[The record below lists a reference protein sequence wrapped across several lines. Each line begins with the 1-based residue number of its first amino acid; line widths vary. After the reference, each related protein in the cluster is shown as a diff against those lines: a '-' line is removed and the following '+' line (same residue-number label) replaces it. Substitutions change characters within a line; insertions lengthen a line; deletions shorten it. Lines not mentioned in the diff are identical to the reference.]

1 MNDER
6 HASAVSDE
14 ETIGE
19 SGGALSMERSGA
31 AASCGETPALPM
43 RSAAE
48 TLSHREKRLIVAC
61 MMLPVFLGSVDQ
73 SILASALP
81 TIGRSL
87 GEVHNLPWLITAFLI
102 SSTALTPLYGKFAD
116 IHGRRAAMLIGITVY
131 MIGSLI
137 AAFSPNML
145 MLICGRVVQGCGA
158 GGLTV
163 TANMVLGDIAP
174 PKDRG
179 KYYIYFSVAFTTAGG
194 IGPALGGWIS
204 EHLLWSVIFLWNFPL
219 CVVAL
224 VIALTVLERLPRRE
238 RPHRL
243 DIAGAVLVMAASS
256 TFMLALNIGG
266 VRYPWL
272 STPVVALFGGAL
284 VLGVALVARLLTAAE
299 PLIPIAILS
308 DRAAR
313 RAIAA
318 HSSGWGAMVSLN
330 VFLPMYL
337 QSALGWSPTSSGL
350 SMIILMVTLN
360 VSAGLSGQLLG
371 HVRHYKLLPLCFLN
385 SLHRRGDHA
394 GAVSR
399 QHDAAKIR
407 DPFAFDRCRL
417 GADRAADASGAA
429 EHGAG
434 APSWRGARHDELRTY
449 AGRHDFGS
457 DIRRDHPGA
466 GAGRG
471 GGRYARPQFPRRCVA
486 RSLRHRFFRG
496 GRFAHCGVSV
506 GDPARGK
513 AARRTAIVVPGRRA
527 AVVDDGLRG
536 RWPVEKPAP
545 KSRIQA
551 VHPVR
556 GRAYRNITRNLHSG
570 RKRHNLAPWSHGHHL
585 IYGLSF

>member
-6 HASAVSDE
+6 HVSAVSDE

-19 SGGALSMERSGA
+19 SGDALSVERSGA
-31 AASCGETPALPM
+31 AAPCGETPALPT

-48 TLSHREKRLIVAC
+48 TLSHREKRLIVTC

-179 KYYIYFSVAFTTAGG
+179 KYYMYFSVAFTTAGG
-194 IGPALGGWIS
+194 TGPALGGWIS
-204 EHLLWSVIFLWNFPL
+204 EHLHWSVIFLWNFPL

-224 VIALTVLERLPRRE
+224 VIALTVLKRLPRRE

-284 VLGVALVARLLTAAE
+284 VLGIALVARLLTAAE

-318 HSSGWGAMVSLN
+318 HSFGWGAMVSLN

-371 HVRHYKLLPLCFLN
+371 RVRRYKLLPLCFLILCIGTVITLALSVDSMTPQKFEILLLLIGVGWGPTAPLTQVALQN
-385 SLHRRGDHA
+385 TVPAHDLGAGLGTMNFARTLVGTILVAIFGAIILAQVPVGAAGGTLGHNFLGGASLE
-394 GAVSR
+394 
-399 QHDAAKIR
+399 
-407 DPFAFDRCRL
+407 PFAVVFF
-417 GADRAADASGAA
+417 AVAASLA
-429 EHGAG
+429 
-434 APSWRGARHDELRTY
+434 
-449 AGRHDFGS
+449 
-457 DIRRDHPGA
+457 
-466 GAGRG
+466 
-471 GGRYARPQFPRRCVA
+471 VA
-486 RSLRHRFFRG
+486 FL
-496 GRFAHCGVSV
+496 SV
-506 GDPARGK
+506 
-513 AARRTAIVVPGRRA
+513 V
-527 AVVDDGLRG
+527 LLE
-536 RWPVEKPAP
+536 EKPLGE
-545 KSRIQA
+545 Q
-551 VHPVR
+551 
-556 GRAYRNITRNLHSG
+556 L
-570 RKRHNLAPWSHGHHL
+570 
-585 IYGLSF
+585 